1 MRANITMA
9 EPQCSPVRL
18 SVLAVFI
25 VEVPPPPLFE
35 APSSET
41 AVSRKK
47 ADHAGS
53 NPDGGLL

>member
-18 SVLAVFI
+18 SVLA
-25 VEVPPPPLFE
+25 PLYRSGPI
-35 APSSET
+35 APLSETTSSET
-41 AVSRKK
+41 DAARKK

-53 NPDGGLL
+53 NPDDGLL

>member
-25 VEVPPPPLFE
+25 VEVPPPPPLFE
-35 APSSET
+35 ALSSET
-41 AVSRKK
+41 AAARKK

-53 NPDGGLL
+53 NPDDLL